1 MYKRSPVW
9 CNGLTIIAPM
19 GYSHI
24 NMANVDSSTFRHFF
38 FADPHTLEM
47 LGADDDSP
55 HILAAMV
62 GGYGT
67 AILPSD
73 MARLILLN
81 GAECDIP
88 PSDEIMA
95 KVAAEIEA
103 ERIEAEANRIKCE
116 AFMLRYNKN
125 RTVLEA
131 MMDSDR
137 LALAKNAEA
146 IARWID
152 DNTPIQDRWTGEKP
166 EEFTVSTVIDGIE
179 INALCTPSYDD
190 NTEWVAAP
198 SRWGGGYVAGSVIGI
213 WKISTTMRIDGRLST
228 IKVQFGLRS
237 TGFNSRPAVEME
249 IDGDAFASHDDFL
262 EANEAQIVML
272 EA

>member
-24 NMANVDSSTFRHFF
+24 NMANVDTSTFRHFF
-38 FADPHTLEM
+38 FADPQTLEM
-47 LGADDDSP
+47 LSSDDDSP

-81 GAECDIP
+81 GAECDVP
-88 PSDEIMA
+88 PSKEIMA
-95 KVAAEIEA
+95 KVAEEIKT

-152 DNTPIQDRWTGEKP
+152 DNTPIQDQWTGEKP
-166 EEFTVSTVIDGIE
+166 EAFTVSTVIDGIE
-179 INALCTPSYDD
+179 IDALCTPFYDD

-198 SRWGGGYVAGSVIGI
+198 SRWGGGYAAGSSIGI

-262 EANEAQIVML
+262 EANEAQRVI
-272 EA
+272 